1 MLNPEPKP
9 LAKCKRRATYGE
21 SRERMK
27 KRADVARARGK
38 LMRSNSSG
46 LCPVYPETLSPFRH
60 RSNSSASSCDD
71 TSMSVLQCHMSDDTG
86 SMSVLQC
93 HMSDDT
99 SMSVFSTDDSHSLS
113 PFRSRSYS
121 NTSSASQNSFVQV
134 SPKNKDYP
142 STYIIDLE
150 NVNLNPLHNVPI
162 MSPTYWG

>member
-9 LAKCKRRATYGE
+9 LAKSKRRATYGE

-71 TSMSVLQCHMSDDTG
+71 TSMSVLQCHMSDDT

-99 SMSVFSTDDSHSLS
+99 SSMSVFPTDDSSLS
-113 PFRSRSYS
+113 QFRSRSYS

-134 SPKNKDYP
+134 SQKNKDYP
-142 STYIIDLE
+142 STYLIDLE
-150 NVNLNPLHNVPI
+150 NVHLNLLHNVPI